1 MIGARVLQ
9 RARLA
14 APWRYSARED
24 WTRGTRPRL
33 RLPRAASGP
42 APWYQPHTART
53 PRAGPAGGLQRV
65 SRERSQAVAGRRDAC
80 AAAPRAGRSAASQ
93 AWDILPGANAGG
105 AAALRAKVFEQLAAR
120 FAPRQSAP
128 GEEGAGAL
136 GWSVAAQPETEKDA
150 GNDRGGRSAKV
161 FVRKTAAIDGEVRE
175 SRVRVAPEAPAA
187 APADAA
193 AAAAVVER
201 RMRAVSRLYSRAPAE
216 ELAAMRRAA
225 LPRRVT
231 PGPPRGR
238 SVWAPGVPMQFSQRL
253 GMYVPAPA
261 SARPRPAA
269 PPARA
274 RGAAGQILHPS
285 AGAEGAAEAWEGRGG
300 EGGGAG
306 EEGVLAAVE
315 ATVAS
320 QVAEMHLSLDGA
332 ADQARSVAARAV
344 RQVEELTGEWTREV
358 RRSRPRAAPAQPP
371 SRRCRRGR
379 CTLGGAR
386 ARVRGGAA
394 AAPRRPRPRPDAR
407 RRPRAPPCAP
417 APALGAARARP
428 PRRQVAFFAP
438 RRPCRLAAR
447 ARAPGGGS

>member
-1 MIGARVLQ
+1 M
-9 RARLA
+9 
-14 APWRYSARED
+14 
-24 WTRGTRPRL
+24 
-33 RLPRAASGP
+33 
-42 APWYQPHTART
+42 
-53 PRAGPAGGLQRV
+53 LQRV
-65 SRERSQAVAGRRDAC
+65 SRERSQAVAGRRDAG

-120 FAPRQSAP
+120 FAPRQSAG

-136 GWSVAAQPETEKDA
+136 GWSVAAQPEKEKDA

-161 FVRKTAAIDGEVRE
+161 FVRKTAAIDGEMRE

-201 RMRAVSRLYSRAPAE
+201 RMRAVARLYSCAPAE

-238 SVWAPGVPMQFSQRL
+238 SVWAPGVPMQYSQRL
-253 GMYVPAPA
+253 GMYVPAPS
-261 SARPRPAA
+261 SARPPPAA

-285 AGAEGAAEAWEGRGG
+285 ASAEKAWEGKDG
-300 EGGGAG
+300 EGAGAG

-320 QVAEMHLSLDGA
+320 QVAEMHLSLDDA

-344 RQVEELTGEWTREV
+344 RQVEELTGEWAREV
-358 RRSRPRAAPAQPP
+358 RRSRPRAAPTQAP
-371 SRRCRRGR
+371 SRRCRRGQ
-379 CTLGGAR
+379 CTVGGAR

-407 RRPRAPPCAP
+407 RRPRAPPRPP
-417 APALGAARARP
+417 APALRAPRARP
-428 PRRQVAFFAP
+428 PHRQARSP
-438 RRPCRLAAR
+438 PPLPSCSTR
-447 ARAPGGGS
+447 ARPPPRGGVGLRGAGGSAGCTRRC